1 MNILI
6 FDLAPSL
13 QVSAIRSALEQVWNK
28 AIVVLVSHPDQ
39 IEPLLAEFIPDLAI
53 YVVHSQPIES
63 SPEIYSRL
71 WKVPFG
77 KLLFLVDP
85 DQLTAPHARD
95 VPVDTGW
102 LPWGDPHLT
111 AQAIVGW
118 FQTQA
123 EGDPI
128 TAAPQALLESENR
141 YRIISEISSDFAFSL
156 RQGTDGRLKFEWLTA
171 AFQRITGYSQTEID
185 SQGGWTSIVHPDD
198 LALALQHLSRLNS
211 GHSDTREYRIVTQS
225 GTIRWL
231 RTYSRPIIDPQTGQV
246 THIYG
251 ASQDITEVQSGRLFE
266 SLMHQLDQMVLQE
279 LPLED
284 IVSYACNRLTSLFG
298 YSVVWVGLKEQ
309 NGSIGVKG
317 YSGLW
322 ARDCLSQLP
331 LLWEEKSEPI
341 GLAGLAI
348 TSGKPHIARPTDLH
362 LWHWR
367 KAGRYGVRSALALP
381 LIARG
386 QTVGVLN
393 IYANQKDAFNQ
404 HYLSWLEALAAR
416 IAIALLISIDRLQ
429 LRLQSA
435 ALESAANAILITNES
450 GTIEWVNAAFTRFSG
465 YTAAE
470 VAGKNPRILRSEEHP
485 RAFFEK
491 FWETILSG
499 QVWHGELI
507 NRRKDGTLYTVRQT
521 VIPLL
526 DQRNAITHFVAVQE
540 DITQQREEE
549 ARMVKMAYY
558 DPLTNLPN
566 RTLFQDRLRHA
577 LLQGHRNDWR
587 VGVLF
592 VDLDRFKRI
601 NDTLGH
607 DAGDQ
612 LITEVASRLSASVRR
627 SDSVARLGGDEFTV
641 ILPDL
646 QTAEGALIVAEKII
660 SALSEPI
667 LLKGHQVQ
675 ITASVGIALF
685 PDHAADADGLVT
697 RADIAMYEAKQRGKN
712 TFALYEPGMDLH
724 SDTAFILEHSLPKA
738 LQSNQFM
745 VDYQPVFNLQSGQP
759 AGVEACL
766 YWKHKDRGP
775 LTFSQFVDLAEHSG
789 TLKQIMAWYLQTAI
803 HQFQAW
809 ADQVTPAFRFILPI
823 PVASLCEPQTIERL
837 RDLVRE
843 LGLSFSWL
851 EIALQE
857 SELVSTAGAVQAVID
872 QLRPEGINFALRG
885 FGVGNLPLATLHRL
899 KVHHVML
906 DAGLIHQLG
915 ENESDAILVSGMI
928 DLLHHLGMRVGA
940 EGVEGEPQLRCLR
953 QLGCD
958 ELKGK
963 EIEWWGTSPNLD
975 LIIGKSSV
983 GEESVTATVK
993 SFESSGKPLRR
1004 IS

>member
-6 FDLAPSL
+6 FDFAPSF
-13 QVSAIRSALEQVWNK
+13 QVSAIRSALEQ
-28 AIVVLVSHPDQ
+28 ARTDATVVVVSTPDQ
-39 IEPLLAEFIPDLAI
+39 IEPVLTEFTPDLTI
-53 YVVHSQPIES
+53 YVVHSQTVES
-63 SPEIYSRL
+63 ISEMYYL
-71 WKVPFG
+71 LHAVPFG
-77 KLLFLVDP
+77 KFLCLVEADQIKGSQSPLFP
-85 DQLTAPHARD
+85 TQP
-95 VPVDTGW
+95 GW
-102 LPWGDPHLT
+102 LRCGAPKPT
-111 AQAIVGW
+111 AEAIIEW
-118 FQTQA
+118 YQA
-123 EGDPI
+123 EPGDLS
-128 TAAPQALLESENR
+128 TNSVQQVLLESEKR
-141 YRIISEISSDFAFSL
+141 YRIVSEISSDFAFSL
-156 RQGTDGRLKFEWLTA
+156 RPGQDGRLRFEWLTA
-171 AFQRITGYSQTEID
+171 AFQRITGYSQAEIE

-211 GHSDTREYRIVTQS
+211 GHSDTREYRIVTKS
-225 GTIRWL
+225 GVIRWL
-231 RTYSRPIIDPQTGQV
+231 RTYSRPIIDPHTNLV
-246 THIYG
+246 TQIYG
-251 ASQDITEVQSGRLFE
+251 ASQDVTEINAGRLLE
-266 SLMHQLDQMVLQE
+266 ALMHQLDQMVLQE

-284 IVSYACNRLTSLFG
+284 IVSYACTRLTSLFS

-331 LLWEEKSEPI
+331 LVWEEKLETI

-348 TSGKPHIARPTDLH
+348 TSGKPQLARPTDLH

-367 KAGRYGVRSALALP
+367 KAGRYGVRSAIALP

-393 IYANQKDAFNQ
+393 IYASQKDAFNQ
-404 HYLSWLEALAAR
+404 HYLSWLEALATR

-435 ALESAANAILITNES
+435 ALESAANAIIITNES
-450 GTIEWVNAAFTRFSG
+450 GNIEWVNAAFTKFSG

-491 FWETILSG
+491 FWETLMSG

-526 DQRNAITHFVAVQE
+526 NQHNAITHFVAVQE

-612 LITEVASRLSASVRR
+612 LITEVARRLSTSVRR

-667 LLKGHQVQ
+667 LLKGHQVH

-745 VDYQPVFNLQSGQP
+745 VDYQPVFNVESGQP
-759 AGVEACL
+759 AGIEASL
-766 YWKHKDRGP
+766 YWKHKERGP
-775 LTFSQFVDLAEHSG
+775 LAFAQFVDLAEQSG
-789 TLKQIMAWYLQTAI
+789 TLKQIMEWYLQTVI

-809 ADQVTPAFRFILPI
+809 ADQVNPEFRFILPI
-823 PVASLCEPQTIERL
+823 PVASLCETQTIERL
-837 RDLVRE
+837 RDLVQE
-843 LGLSFSWL
+843 FGLSFSWL

-857 SELVSTAGAVQAVID
+857 SELVSTAGTVQPIFE
-872 QLRPEGINFALRG
+872 QLRAEGVNFSLRG

-899 KVHHVML
+899 NLHQVSL
-906 DAGLIHQLG
+906 DSGLMAQLG
-915 ENESDAILVSGMI
+915 ESESDAILVSGLI
-928 DLLHHLGMRVGA
+928 ELLHHLGMKVGA
-940 EGVEGEPQLRCLR
+940 EGVETEAQIKCLK
-953 QLGCD
+953 QFGCD

-963 EIEWWGTSPNLD
+963 GGEWWGSSANLD
-975 LIIGKSSV
+975 LMIRKSAT
-983 GEESVTATVK
+983 GEELPFAAVK
-993 SFESSGKPLRR
+993 SFESSDKPLRK

>member
-1 MNILI
+1 MNVLI
-6 FDLAPSL
+6 FDFAPSS
-13 QVSAIRSALEQVWNK
+13 QVSAIRSALEQVWNE
-28 AIVVLVSHPDQ
+28 ATVVLVSTPDQ
-39 IEPLLAEFIPDLAI
+39 IEPLLAEFTPDLAI
-53 YVVHSQPIES
+53 YMAHSQSVETLSEIHYLLHTIS
-63 SPEIYSRL
+63 S
-71 WKVPFG
+71 G
-77 KLLFLVDP
+77 KLLCLGEVDQINDTRP
-85 DQLTAPHARD
+85 CLF
-95 VPVDTGW
+95 PVQIGW
-102 LPWGDPHLT
+102 LPCGPPQST
-111 AQAIVGW
+111 AQAIVQW
-118 FQTQA
+118 FQTQS
-123 EGDPI
+123 GTDLSHSI
-128 TAAPQALLESENR
+128 QQTLLESEKR

-171 AFQRITGYSQTEID
+171 AFQRITGYSQEEID
-185 SQGGWTSIVHPDD
+185 NQGGWTSMVHPDD

-211 GHSDTREYRIVTQS
+211 GHSDIREYRIVTKA
-225 GTIRWL
+225 GAIRWL
-231 RTYSRPIIDPQTGQV
+231 RTYSRPIIDPQTGLV
-246 THIYG
+246 TQIYG
-251 ASQDITEVQSGRLFE
+251 ASQDVTEINSGRLFE

-284 IVSYACNRLTSLFG
+284 IVSYACTRLTTLFS
-298 YSVVWVGLKEQ
+298 YSVAWVGLKEQ
-309 NGSIGVKG
+309 TGSISVKG

-331 LLWEEKSEPI
+331 LVWEGTPETL

-348 TSGKPHIARPTDLH
+348 TSLTPQLARPTDLH

-367 KAGRYGVRSALALP
+367 KAGRYGVRSAIALP

-386 QTVGVLN
+386 QTIGVIN
-393 IYANQKDAFNQ
+393 IYANQTDAFRQ
-404 HYLSWLEALAAR
+404 PYLSWLEALAAR

-435 ALESAANAILITNES
+435 ALESAANAIIITNEF
-450 GTIEWVNAAFTRFSG
+450 GNIEWVNPAFTRFSG

-491 FWETILSG
+491 FWETIQSG
-499 QVWHGELI
+499 QIWHGELI
-507 NRRKDGTLYTVRQT
+507 NRRKDGALYTVRQT

-526 DQRNAITHFVAVQE
+526 DQQNTITHFVAIQE

-566 RTLFQDRLRHA
+566 RILFQDRLRQA
-577 LLQGHRNDWR
+577 LLQGRRNDWQ

-612 LITEVASRLSASVRR
+612 LITEVANRLSASVRR

-646 QTAEGALIVAEKII
+646 PDTDGALIVAQKII
-660 SALSEPI
+660 TALSEPI

-685 PDHAADADGLVT
+685 PDHATDAEGLVT

-724 SDTAFILEHSLPKA
+724 SDSAFILEHSLPKA

-745 VDYQPVFNLQSGQP
+745 VDYQPIFNVRSGMP
-759 AGVEACL
+759 VGVEAGL

-775 LTFSQFVDLAEHSG
+775 LAFAQFVDLAEQSG
-789 TLKQIMAWYLQTAI
+789 TLKQIMNWYLQTAI
-803 HQFQAW
+803 QQFQIW
-809 ADQVTPAFRFILPI
+809 ADQVSPEFRFVLPM

-837 RDLVRE
+837 KDLVE
-843 LGLSFSWL
+843 ALGLSFSWL

-857 SELVSTAGAVQAVID
+857 SELVSTTGTVQLIID
-872 QLRPEGINFALRG
+872 QLRDEGIQFSLRG
-885 FGVGNLPLATLHRL
+885 FGVGNLPLATLHRFNFHL
-899 KVHHVML
+899 VNL
-906 DAGLIHQLG
+906 DPALMSQLG
-915 ENESDAILVSGMI
+915 ESESDATLVSGLI
-928 DLLHHLGMRVGA
+928 EFLHHLGIKAGA
-940 EGVEGEPQLRCLR
+940 EGVEAECQIKLLT
-953 QLGCD
+953 QFGCD

-963 EIEWWGTSPNLD
+963 GIEWWFNAPSFD
-975 LIIGKSSV
+975 RICGKSATP
-983 GEESVTATVK
+983 EESSVVAIK
-993 SFESSGKPLRR
+993 SFESLDNPLRK